1 MIQHPQGFIQYALL
15 AASDVV
21 IIIGCWLFS
30 CAVAD
35 PALQTSWRMACTF
48 MLLPTATLL
57 MHALGAYEN
66 IEHRQLADWITSA
79 VAGLVGTVV
88 CFQAMSFLLHLS
100 PLYPVQFLA
109 FWLLSALIGMSA
121 TRMIIKGVMLRLRL
135 HGVGIRPVVLVGT
148 RSGCLAMCRHLA
160 QHPNTALKAVAMAID
175 AADRELETPAD
186 ATVPCDVPMIGM
198 DALVETI
205 QQQQVCQVILCA
217 PYGREDL
224 ARTLIDR
231 LIRNPVDIHWAPDT
245 SSLPLFCSRAGDY
258 SGQTIIN
265 LSASP
270 LRPWQLV
277 MKWWEDKLISVIA
290 LIVCAPIMLLVALA
304 IKLTSPGPVF
314 FLQERHCR
322 FGRTFKVYKFRSMRS
337 QPAAAAAATA
347 GASAVALAMEPA
359 LPARLPSK
367 RPPSGRPKLS
377 ERLGINRLISASE
390 RMRVTLTNHAL
401 TIPNA
406 YSDMLGLENAALAG
420 MPVQYRSAV
429 GQPSL
434 EAARAAVATLDN
446 AASALALSS
455 GGGTAGATTLSAE
468 PEFVQATR
476 NDPRITVIGNFLRK
490 SSLDE
495 LPQLLNVLKG
505 DMSIVGPRPH
515 PVKLNHQFVEGI
527 GDLMRRHY
535 MKPGI
540 TGLAQISGARGE
552 TRTAEEMQK
561 RITFDLEYIRTWSLW
576 LDLKIICLTLVKGFI
591 NRQP

>member
-1 MIQHPQGFIQYALL
+1 MIQHPQGFIQYVLI
-15 AASDVV
+15 AAADVM
-21 IIIGCWLFS
+21 IILGCWLFS

-35 PALQTSWRMACTF
+35 PTLQFSWRMACTF

-66 IEHRQLADWITSA
+66 IAHRSLWDWITSA
-79 VAGLVGTVV
+79 IGGLIATVV
-88 CFQAMSFLLHLS
+88 CFQAMAYILHIS

-121 TRMIIKGVMLRLRL
+121 TRMLMKGVMQRLRS

-160 QHPNTALKAVAMAID
+160 RNPSAGLKAVAMAID
-175 AADRELETPAD
+175 AADRTIESPAD
-186 ATVPCDVPMIGM
+186 AIAPCEVPIIAM

-205 QQQQVCQVILCA
+205 QAQHVSQVVLCA

-224 ARTLIDR
+224 ARNLIDR
-231 LIRNPVDIHWAPDT
+231 LIRNPIDIHWAPDT

-277 MKWWEDKLISVIA
+277 VKWWEDKLVSLIA

-322 FGRTFKVYKFRSMRS
+322 FGRTFKVYKFRSMRC
-337 QPAAAAAATA
+337 QPAAAAAPVTVAAMAATDPA
-347 GASAVALAMEPA
+347 PVAKLAV
-359 LPARLPSK
+359 K

-377 ERLGINRLISASE
+377 ERLGLNKLISASE

-406 YSDMLGLENAALAG
+406 YSDLLGLENAALAG

-434 EAARAAVATLDN
+434 EAARAAVATLD
-446 AASALALSS
+446 APLHGLSQG
-455 GGGTAGATTLSAE
+455 GGGTAGATSTE

-476 NDPRITVIGNFLRK
+476 NDPRITAIGNFLRK

-495 LPQLLNVLKG
+495 LPQLINVLKG

-552 TRTAEEMQK
+552 TRTAAEMQK
-561 RITFDLEYIRTWSLW
+561 RVTFDLEYIRTWSLW